1 MIKIK
6 EIMSSSWIGPFF
18 SFLAVLT
25 FLVSHSQVKVLGH
38 YPVHQV
44 VLFRALGVLV
54 FSLPYLLFM
63 KISIFGVNKKDLL
76 LRGLFGS
83 AALFLY
89 FSSLQNIALTQAVT
103 LQQLAPIFALVVSHF
118 LLKEKSTLRVYLLFV
133 ASFIGVYFI
142 KGSAGSGSL
151 QAESLAAGLNTNTSL
166 YFAFGILA
174 AVFSALAYNFIRR
187 LRKTDHPILV
197 LSYFQYCLIP
207 PALIGFVLYGYVMP
221 NTKDVVPLLYLAV
234 FSFLAQLFLTLAY
247 QLSVVSKASSLN
259 FLAIPLSVFVGYYF
273 FEESLTLK
281 QMLGALVV
289 LICIVA
295 NLFFKEKQNV
305 SGS

>member
-1 MIKIK
+1 MINIK
-6 EIMSSSWIGPFF
+6 EITSSSWIGPLF

-25 FLVSHSQVKVLGH
+25 FLVSHSQVKILGH

-44 VLFRALGVLV
+44 VFFRALGVLM

-63 KISIFGVNKKDLL
+63 RISILGVNKKDLL
-76 LRGLFGS
+76 LRGFFGS

-118 LLKEKSTLRVYLLFV
+118 LLKEKSALRVYLLFI

-142 KGSAGSGSL
+142 KGSVQTKILSPGVDA
-151 QAESLAAGLNTNTSL
+151 NTSL

-207 PALIGFVLYGYVMP
+207 PALIGFILHGYVMP
-221 NTKDVVPLLYLAV
+221 SAMDALPILVLAV

-273 FEESLTLK
+273 FEEALTSK

-295 NLFFKEKQNV
+295 NLFFKEKPTRRT
-305 SGS
+305 